1 MSESES
7 RKTGIPIVDRIL
19 EGTAPEAARA
29 ASARGALPVSRD
41 VLHAVLVH
49 LAADPVP
56 AIATAAAGSLAG
68 FKTEELTRLLGDP
81 AIQPFVLAHYA
92 QASELAEEPLGALVA
107 NPSLTDDNLVRI
119 ADSRSTAAIDAL
131 LLNQQRLADCPR
143 AVEALTSNPSLN
155 ADQRRR
161 LLDFVEH
168 LAVPAP
174 APVLAEEPEGLL
186 DPELLGPVSENELRS
201 LLGEMSDLPFI
212 SLEVGEFLSET
223 SIIEGH
229 DEIEA
234 LGESFESVFKQILRM
249 NPAQRLRAAF
259 RVGRE
264 ARQILIRDTNRMVSS
279 AVLRNPRLTEEEVVG
294 FASQK
299 SLSEDILR
307 QIGSS
312 RAWMGSYS
320 VVLNVVR
327 NPKTPIAIAMNSL
340 SRLTTR
346 DLTQIVRD
354 RNIQEI
360 VRRNAKRHIEARQPK
375 RIEYKRGH

>member
-1 MSESES
+1 MNESAI
-7 RKTGIPIVDRIL
+7 RKTGIAIVDRIL

-41 VLHAVLVH
+41 VLHSVLVH

-56 AIATAAAGSLAG
+56 AIAEAAASSLAG

-81 AIQPFVLAHYA
+81 AIQPFVLAYYA
-92 QASELAEEPLGALVA
+92 ELPELATEPLAALVA
-107 NPSLTDDNLVRI
+107 NPALTDDVLVRI
-119 ADSRSTAAIDAL
+119 AYSRSPVAIDAL
-131 LLNQQRLADCPR
+131 LLNQQRLADCPQ
-143 AVEALTSNPSLN
+143 AVDALTSNPSLD

-168 LAVPAP
+168 LATPASMP
-174 APVLAEEPEGLL
+174 EEEEPEGLL
-186 DPELLGPVSENELRS
+186 DPDLLGPVSEGELRS

-212 SLEVGEFLSET
+212 NLEVGEFLSEA
-223 SIIEGH
+223 SIIEGQ

-234 LGESFESVFKQILRM
+234 MGESFESVFKQILRM

-259 RVGRE
+259 KVGRE

-279 AVLRNPRLTEEEVVG
+279 AVLRNPRLTEEEVVS

-299 SLSEDILR
+299 SLSEEILR

-320 VVLNVVR
+320 VVHNVVR
-327 NPKTPIAIAMNSL
+327 NPKTPIAIAMNNL